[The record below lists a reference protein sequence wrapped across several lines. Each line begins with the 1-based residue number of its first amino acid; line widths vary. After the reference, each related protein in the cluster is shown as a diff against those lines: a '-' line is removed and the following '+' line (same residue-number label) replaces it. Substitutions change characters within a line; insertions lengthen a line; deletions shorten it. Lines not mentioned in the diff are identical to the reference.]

1 MNPETLKDALV
12 YFLADCDLP
21 IALVEKKSFRDLLQ
35 LLNHNSNTF
44 GRTCISAHLT
54 KTFIRTSETIKMK
67 YISTQKYLS
76 FTEDAWTSPNV
87 TAFMAITVHF
97 INDDFEMKDLTLAVP
112 YVQGKIFLVN

>member
-1 MNPETLKDALV
+1 MNLETLKDALV

-35 LLNHNSNTF
+35 LLNHNTNTF

-54 KTFIRTSETIKMK
+54 KTFLRTSEVIKMN

-76 FTEDAWTSPNV
+76 FTEDAWTSPNFA
-87 TAFMAITVHF
+87 AFMAVTVHF
-97 INDDFEMKDLTLAVP
+97 INEEFEMKDLTLAIP
-112 YVQGKIFLVN
+112 YVQGKPF